1 MSDNNYMEGFNPK
14 EYFNGKCPYTDKPC
28 DSFKCDTCE
37 VEAEERK
44 QTGRYFESI
53 KVECDKNGKPYY
65 SIMYVENGERFNGYG
80 TYKIDV
86 LSRYIRDYFI
96 YG

>member
-1 MSDNNYMEGFNPK
+1 MSDYNY
-14 EYFNGKCPYTDKPC
+14 
-28 DSFKCDTCE
+28 
-37 VEAEERK
+37 AEEHK

-65 SIMYVENGERFNGYG
+65 SILYVENGERFNGYG
-80 TYKIDV
+80 TYDIDV